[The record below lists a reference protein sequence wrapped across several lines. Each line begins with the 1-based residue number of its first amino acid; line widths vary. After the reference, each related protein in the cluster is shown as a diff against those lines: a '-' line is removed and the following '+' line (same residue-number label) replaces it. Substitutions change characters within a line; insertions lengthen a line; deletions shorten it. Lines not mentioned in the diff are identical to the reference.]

1 MMNKEQAQ
9 QLATQAA
16 IEQRN
21 QALNAVI
28 ELQVQLAMA
37 QAEIA
42 ELKAVKPE
50 PQPEGA
56 NKRAADHGHG

>member
-1 MMNKEQAQ
+1 MNKEQAQ

-42 ELKAVKPE
+42 ELKAAKAD
-50 PQPEGA
+50 PQPEGS
-56 NKRAADHGHG
+56 NKRAAEHGHG